1 MSFMTGNSFDILLR
15 ETAYDLVKFSNAFW
29 VKNRQDS
36 IPFIN
41 ATGIIQN
48 KKCVAGY
55 FRVDPSTMQIKF
67 DKNGKIVKYRQV
79 INNREKEFSIDDII
93 HFTFDRDPG
102 SEWGVPRW
110 IAALEDIRILR
121 KAEGDILALMYRYA
135 MPYFHA
141 KIGLP
146 QQGLYGT
153 EKEIDDFKMTV
164 ERTPP
169 DGMLITN
176 ERANIE
182 VIGASGEMIDMNPY
196 TNYFQDRVFTALN
209 VSPAMMGRGDT
220 SQNADTMEQQ
230 VHNAVK
236 DNQASFAIQFQH
248 FVITELLLEG
258 GFNPILNEDDIV
270 TFCFN
275 EINLDT
281 KVKTENHEINKF
293 QSNVITLE
301 ELRDSLGYRKDSV
314 DEERLYA
321 RMLEQRNTIEQIK
334 LNHKNAL
341 ELQTLTHENNLEL
354 AKLNQINS
362 GENQQNNNSQN
373 QSKSKSTKQSDKGK
387 QYTKKNTG
395 NGKTKTNK
403 GKNGATKSM
412 DQPSNQHGTFS
423 VKIKESS
430 FNAINEISNSI
441 TNNNID
447 LEQAH
452 TKLLLVMNDAIDIA
466 TKDGWNDALK
476 ELGKEDCINNSSH
489 IKFENPALSIFIRN
503 NLNKYFSDIK
513 KQFGNI
519 TDREALS
526 NIVDKQKYRL
536 KLLQDLVYRKSY
548 WYSYVQAHAVCGV
561 KELKIQ
567 CQENSRHKEH
577 HNKTINTLNFKLSEI
592 PGFSSNCKCF
602 LTPLSKDGE

>member
-1 MSFMTGNSFDILLR
+1 MKTI
-15 ETAYDLVKFSNAFW
+15 W
-29 VKNRQDS
+29 
-36 IPFIN
+36 
-41 ATGIIQN
+41 
-48 KKCVAGY
+48 
-55 FRVDPSTMQIKF
+55 
-67 DKNGKIVKYRQV
+67 
-79 INNREKEFSIDDII
+79 
-93 HFTFDRDPG
+93 
-102 SEWGVPRW
+102 
-110 IAALEDIRILR
+110 
-121 KAEGDILALMYRYA
+121 
-135 MPYFHA
+135 
-141 KIGLP
+141 
-146 QQGLYGT
+146 
-153 EKEIDDFKMTV
+153 
-164 ERTPP
+164 
-169 DGMLITN
+169 
-176 ERANIE
+176 
-182 VIGASGEMIDMNPY
+182 
-196 TNYFQDRVFTALN
+196 
-209 VSPAMMGRGDT
+209 
-220 SQNADTMEQQ
+220 
-230 VHNAVK
+230 
-236 DNQASFAIQFQH
+236 
-248 FVITELLLEG
+248 
-258 GFNPILNEDDIV
+258 
-270 TFCFN
+270 
-275 EINLDT
+275 NL
-281 KVKTENHEINKF
+281 
-293 QSNVITLE
+293 
-301 ELRDSLGYRKDSV
+301 
-314 DEERLYA
+314 
-321 RMLEQRNTIEQIK
+321 
-334 LNHKNAL
+334 
-341 ELQTLTHENNLEL
+341 
-354 AKLNQINS
+354 
-362 GENQQNNNSQN
+362 QN